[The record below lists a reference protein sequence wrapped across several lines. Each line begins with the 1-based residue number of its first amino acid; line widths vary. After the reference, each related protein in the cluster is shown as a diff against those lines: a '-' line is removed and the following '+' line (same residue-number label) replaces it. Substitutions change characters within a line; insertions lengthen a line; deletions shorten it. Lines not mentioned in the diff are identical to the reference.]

1 MTDWLGWAATAL
13 FTSSYFC
20 KRAETLRRVQMV
32 AASLW
37 VAYGVLTHAL
47 PVIAANVLVMGA
59 AALASWGG
67 RAKSEPARFPQ
78 KEQSA
83 LPT

>member
-1 MTDWLGWAATAL
+1 MSDWLGWAATAL

-20 KRAETLRRVQMV
+20 KRPETLRRVQIV
-32 AASLW
+32 AASIW

-47 PVIAANVLVMGA
+47 PVIAANLLVIGA
-59 AALASWGG
+59 AALASWGC
-67 RAKSEPARFPQ
+67 RAKLGSEGLSQNGDRV
-78 KEQSA
+78 

>member
-1 MTDWLGWAATAL
+1 MSDWLGWIATAL

-20 KRAETLRRVQMV
+20 KRPETLRRVQIV

-37 VAYGVLTHAL
+37 VAYGVLTRAL
-47 PVIAANVLVMGA
+47 PVVAANVLVMCA
-59 AALASWGG
+59 AAIASWGSRSKMESAG
-67 RAKSEPARFPQ
+67 LSR
-78 KEQSA
+78 KEDTA

>member
-1 MTDWLGWAATAL
+1 MSDWLGWAATAL

-20 KRAETLRRVQMV
+20 KRPETLRRVQMV

-37 VAYGVLTHAL
+37 VVYGVLTHAL

-59 AALASWGG
+59 AALASWGSRSKLG
-67 RAKSEPARFPQ
+67 SGGFSQ
-78 KEQSA
+78 NGDTA

>member
-1 MTDWLGWAATAL
+1 MSDWLGWAATAL

-20 KRAETLRRVQMV
+20 KRPETLRRVQMA
-32 AASLW
+32 AASVW
-37 VAYGVLTHAL
+37 VVYGVLTHAL

-59 AALASWGG
+59 AALASWGA
-67 RAKSEPARFPQ
+67 RAKSGSTGFSQDEHP
-78 KEQSA
+78 A

>member
-1 MTDWLGWAATAL
+1 MSEWLGWAATAL

-20 KRAETLRRVQMV
+20 KRPETLRRVQMA
-32 AASLW
+32 AASVW
-37 VAYGVLTHAL
+37 VVYGALTHAL

-59 AALASWGG
+59 AALASWGSRPKLG
-67 RAKSEPARFPQ
+67 PGGFSRDGDTI
-78 KEQSA
+78 

>member
-1 MTDWLGWAATAL
+1 MSDWLGWAATAL

-20 KRAETLRRVQMV
+20 KRPETLRRVQMV
-32 AASLW
+32 GASIW

-47 PVIAANVLVMGA
+47 PVVAANLLVMGA

-67 RAKSEPARFPQ
+67 RAKVGSGGLSRERDTI
-78 KEQSA
+78 